1 MTTSPDRSFLT
12 PTGSIPSGARFPWW
26 GMIALSVA
34 TFLSV
39 TSEMMPTGLLPEMSA
54 DLGVTEASVGLLVTV
69 FAFTVVVSSAPLTA
83 VTLRIP
89 RKPFL
94 LGVIALLGL
103 ANLLTALAPD
113 YTLVVAS
120 RILGGLAHGLFWST
134 VPAYAA
140 RLVPKDLI
148 ARAVSVTIAG
158 GTLAFVLG
166 VPLGTAL
173 GQAIGWRW
181 GFVAVAIAFAIGV
194 VAVGLLLPGVGPAE
208 RRAPHRAADGRRSLD
223 PTALPV
229 ALVCLT
235 VAVVMI
241 GHYAIYT
248 YIAPFMTQE
257 IGIDPSLFSVVLF
270 GYGIAGAAGLVLSGT
285 VFARRPSTG
294 LVAALAGSA
303 LFVTIAALAVGN
315 TVVAIIA
322 VMLWG
327 VAFGMIPPLMQTR
340 VLQVAST
347 RIRDTAA
354 AFYTTAFNVGIGGG
368 ALVGAWLLETGGLGA
383 LPPTQ
388 IVLTVLGLVIVVL
401 VGRGRA
407 SRRS

>member
-1 MTTSPDRSFLT
+1 MTTSPDRPLLT
-12 PTGSIPSGARFPWW
+12 PTGSVPTGGRFPWW
-26 GMIALSVA
+26 GMVALSVA

-39 TSEMMPTGLLPEMSA
+39 TSEMMPTGLLTEMSA
-54 DLGVTEASVGLLVTV
+54 DLDVTQAAVGLLVTV

-83 VTLRIP
+83 LTLRIP

-94 LGVIALLGL
+94 LGVIAVLGL
-103 ANLLTALAPD
+103 SNLLTALAPD

-120 RILGGLAHGLFWST
+120 RILGGVAHGLFWST

-140 RLVPKDLI
+140 RLVPKELI

-173 GQAIGWRW
+173 GQAVGWRA
-181 GFVAVAIAFAIGV
+181 GFVAVAVAFALGV
-194 VAVGLLLPGVGPAE
+194 VAVGILLPNVGTAVRPE
-208 RRAPHRAADGRRSLD
+208 RSRPSDGRRSLD
-223 PTALPV
+223 PTTVPV
-229 ALVCLT
+229 AFVCLT
-235 VAVVMI
+235 VAIVMV

-248 YIAPFMTQE
+248 YISPFLVDRLGVE
-257 IGIDPSLFSVVLF
+257 AGFFSVVLF
-270 GYGIAGAAGLVLSGT
+270 GYGIAGAVGLALAGTVFTRRPSAGLV
-285 VFARRPSTG
+285 V
-294 LVAALAGSA
+294 ALAGSA
-303 LFVTIAALAVGN
+303 VFVTIASLSTGN
-315 TVVAIIA
+315 VVVAVVA

-340 VLQVAST
+340 VLQLAST

-354 AFYTTAFNVGIGGG
+354 AYYTTAFNVGIGGG

-383 LPPTQ
+383 LPPAQ
-388 IVLTVLGLVIVVL
+388 IVLTLLGLLIVVL
-401 VGRGRA
+401 VGRRA
-407 SRRS
+407 AARS

>member
-1 MTTSPDRSFLT
+1 MSSSSVPSLLT
-12 PTGSIPSGARFPWW
+12 PTGSVPAGTRFPWW
-26 GMIALSVA
+26 GMVALSVA

-39 TSEMMPTGLLPEMSA
+39 TSEMMPTGLLPQMSA
-54 DLGVTEASVGLLVTV
+54 DLDVTPAAVGLLVTV

-83 VTLRIP
+83 LTLRIP

-94 LGVIALLGL
+94 LGVIAILGL
-103 ANLLTALAPD
+103 SNLLTALAPD

-120 RILGGLAHGLFWST
+120 RILGGIAHGLFWST

-140 RLVPKDLI
+140 RLVPKELI

-181 GFVAVAIAFAIGV
+181 GFVAVAAAFALGV
-194 VAVGLLLPGVGPAE
+194 VAVAILLPGVGPAE
-208 RRAPHRAADGRRSLD
+208 RRAPHRSADGRRTLD
-223 PTALPV
+223 PTTLPV

-235 VAVVMI
+235 VGIVMV

-248 YIAPFMTQE
+248 YIAPFLVE
-257 IGIDPSLFSVVLF
+257 RVGVEEEFFSVVLF
-270 GYGIAGAAGLVLSGT
+270 GYGIAGAVGLALSGT
-285 VFARRPSTG
+285 VFARRPSVG
-294 LVAALAGSA
+294 LVSALVGSA
-303 LFVTIAALAVGN
+303 VFVTIAALSVGN
-315 TVVAIIA
+315 VAVALVA

-340 VLQVAST
+340 ILQVAST
-347 RIRDTAA
+347 RIRDTAT
-354 AFYTTAFNVGIGGG
+354 AFYTTAFNIGIGGG

-388 IVLTVLGLVIVVL
+388 IVLTLVGVAIVVL
-401 VGRGRA
+401 VGRQA
-407 SRRS
+407 SVSRR

>member
-1 MTTSPDRSFLT
+1 MTTSHDPSLLT
-12 PTGSIPSGARFPWW
+12 PTGSVPSGTRFPWW

-39 TSEMMPTGLLPEMSA
+39 TSEMMPTGLLPQMSA
-54 DLGVTEASVGLLVTV
+54 DLDVTPAAVGLLVTV

-83 VTLRIP
+83 LTLRIP

-94 LGVIALLGL
+94 LGVIAVLGL
-103 ANLLTALAPD
+103 SNLLTALAPD

-140 RLVPKDLI
+140 RLVPKELI

-181 GFVAVAIAFAIGV
+181 GFVAVAAAFAVGV
-194 VAVGLLLPGVGPAE
+194 VAVALLLPGVGPAQ
-208 RRAPHRAADGRRSLD
+208 RPAARETGTRRSLD
-223 PTALPV
+223 PTTVPV

-235 VAVVMI
+235 VAIVMI

-248 YIAPFMTQE
+248 FIAPFLVDR
-257 IGIDPSLFSVVLF
+257 IGVAESLFSVLLF
-270 GYGIAGAAGLVLSGT
+270 GYGIAGAVGLALAGT
-285 VFARRPSTG
+285 VFTRRPSTG
-294 LVAALAGSA
+294 LVVALAGSA
-303 LFVTIAALAVGN
+303 VFVTVASLSVDN
-315 TVVAIIA
+315 VVVAVAA

-354 AFYTTAFNVGIGGG
+354 AYYTTAFNVGIGGG

-388 IVLTVLGLVIVVL
+388 IVLTLVGAVIVVV
-401 VGRGRA
+401 VGRRA
-407 SRRS
+407 AARD

>member
-1 MTTSPDRSFLT
+1 MTTSPDPSLLT
-12 PTGSIPSGARFPWW
+12 PTGSLPTGTRFPWW

-54 DLGVTEASVGLLVTV
+54 DLDVSQAAVGLLVTV

-83 VTLRIP
+83 LTLRIP

-94 LGVIALLGL
+94 LGVIAVLGL
-103 ANLLTALAPD
+103 SNLLTALAPD

-120 RILGGLAHGLFWST
+120 RILGGIAHGLFWST

-140 RLVPKDLI
+140 RLVPKELI

-181 GFVAVAIAFAIGV
+181 GFVAVSAVFALGV
-194 VAVGLLLPGVGPAE
+194 VAVGLLLPNVGPAQPHV
-208 RRAPHRAADGRRSLD
+208 PHRAADGRRSLD
-223 PTALPV
+223 PTTFPV

-235 VAVVMI
+235 VGIVMV

-248 YIAPFMTQE
+248 YIAPFLVNR
-257 IGIDPSLFSVVLF
+257 IGIDSNLFSVVLF
-270 GYGIAGAAGLVLSGT
+270 GFGIAGAAGLALSGT

-294 LVAALAGSA
+294 LVVALVGSA
-303 LFVTIAALAVGN
+303 LFVGVVSLSVGN
-315 TVVAIIA
+315 VVVAIAA
-322 VMLWG
+322 VVLWG

-340 VLQVAST
+340 VLQAASS

-354 AFYTTAFNVGIGGG
+354 AFYTTAFNIGIGGG
-368 ALVGAWLLETGGLGA
+368 ALVGAWLLETGGLGS

-388 IVLTVLGLVIVVL
+388 IVLTLVGALLIVL
-401 VGRGRA
+401 VGRRPRPGRP
-407 SRRS
+407 

>member
-1 MTTSPDRSFLT
+1 MTVSSDRSRST
-12 PTGSIPSGARFPWW
+12 PTGSVPVDTPFPWW

-39 TSEMMPTGLLPEMSA
+39 TSEMMPTGLLPQMSG
-54 DLGVTEASVGLLVTV
+54 DLGVSPAAVGLLVTV

-83 VTLRIP
+83 LTLRIP

-94 LGVIALLGL
+94 LGVIAVLGL
-103 ANLLTALAPD
+103 SNLLTALAPD

-120 RILGGLAHGLFWST
+120 RILGGIAHGLFWST

-140 RLVPKDLI
+140 RLVPSHLI

-173 GQAIGWRW
+173 GTAIGWRW
-181 GFVAVAIAFAIGV
+181 GFAAVAGAFAVGV
-194 VAVGLLLPGVGPAE
+194 VAIGLLLPGVG
-208 RRAPHRAADGRRSLD
+208 RAIRPVAQRAADGRRTVD
-223 PTALPV
+223 PSTLPV

-235 VAVVMI
+235 TAIVMI

-248 YIAPFMTQE
+248 YIAPFLVE
-257 IGIDPSLFSVVLF
+257 RVGVAESLFSVVLF
-270 GYGIAGAAGLVLSGT
+270 GYGIAGAVGLVLTSTVFSRRPQAGLVL
-285 VFARRPSTG
+285 
-294 LVAALAGSA
+294 ALTGSA
-303 LFVTIAALAVGN
+303 LFVTVAALSAEN
-315 TVVAIIA
+315 VAIAVVA

-327 VAFGMIPPLMQTR
+327 VAFGMIPPLLQTR

-354 AFYTTAFNVGIGGG
+354 AFYTTAFNIGIGGG
-368 ALVGAWLLETGGLGA
+368 ALVGAWLLEIGGLDS

-388 IVLTVLGLVIVVL
+388 IALTVVGAIIVVL
-401 VGRGRA
+401 VGRRA
-407 SRRS
+407 AQRY

>member
-1 MTTSPDRSFLT
+1 
-12 PTGSIPSGARFPWW
+12 
-26 GMIALSVA
+26 MIALSVA

-39 TSEMMPTGLLPEMSA
+39 TSEMMPTGLLPQMSA
-54 DLGVTEASVGLLVTV
+54 DLGVTPAAVGLLVSV

-83 VTLRIP
+83 LTLRVP

-94 LGVIALLGL
+94 LGVIAVLGL
-103 ANLLTALAPD
+103 SNLLTAVAPD

-140 RLVPKDLI
+140 RLVPHALI

-173 GQAIGWRW
+173 GQAVGWRW
-181 GFVAVAIAFAIGV
+181 GFVAVSVAFALGV
-194 VAVGLLLPGVGPAE
+194 VAVALLLPRFGPTD
-208 RRAPHRAADGRRSLD
+208 RPTDHRADDGRRSLD
-223 PTALPV
+223 PTTLPV

-235 VAVVMI
+235 TGIVMV

-248 YIAPFMTQE
+248 YIAPFLVE
-257 IGIDPSLFSVVLF
+257 RVGVAESLFSVVLF
-270 GYGIAGAAGLVLSGT
+270 GYGIAGAVGLVLSGT

-294 LVAALAGSA
+294 LIVALAGSA
-303 LFVTIAALAVGN
+303 VFVTIASLSVGNVVVAVVAVG
-315 TVVAIIA
+315 
-322 VMLWG
+322 LWG
-327 VAFGMIPPLMQTR
+327 VAFGMIPPLLQTQ
-340 VLQVAST
+340 VLHVASP

-368 ALVGAWLLETGGLGA
+368 ALVGAWLLDVGGLGA

-388 IVLTVLGLVIVVL
+388 IVLTLVGMVIVML
-401 VGRGRA
+401 V
-407 SRRS
+407 SRRSAASRAETRARP